1 MLKNS
6 TDFEVSF
13 LLNIFE
19 QDTNIFVYKPFLP
32 LNISNF
38 SLVFFVKIA
47 THLKEVT
54 PSFPATPSQSW
65 GPVKRHLFE
74 NLVGGSTPQQKGGGE
89 WGVRTM
95 YQILTGDVVIFFFP
109 LNILSYKEFL

>member
-6 TDFEVSF
+6 ADFEVSF

-19 QDTNIFVYKPFLP
+19 QDTKIFVYKPFLP
-32 LNISNF
+32 LNISDF

-47 THLKEVT
+47 THLKKVT

-65 GPVKRHLFE
+65 CPVKPHLFE
-74 NLVGGSTPQQKGGGE
+74 NLVGGSTPQQKGG
-89 WGVRTM
+89 WGGGGGGGAHYVSNTDWGC
-95 YQILTGDVVIFFFP
+95 GDFFFP
-109 LNILSYKEFL
+109 WTY

>member
-32 LNISNF
+32 LNISDF

-47 THLKEVT
+47 PHLKKVT

-65 GPVKRHLFE
+65 GPVKPHLLE
-74 NLVGGSTPQQKGGGE
+74 NLVGGSIPQQKGGEEGG
-89 WGVRTM
+89 WVHTM
-95 YQILTGDVVIFFFP
+95 YQILTGDVVILFS